1 MVMPIN
7 EMGRRYRG
15 NTLLDYYNN
24 NPPSNDDIIHRT
36 IQVIHSKIYQFI
48 NEDYISAIE
57 MALKHYEERQ
67 KLTKA
72 QYNELMLAYI
82 RYEVTIW
89 EI

>member
-7 EMGRRYRG
+7 EMGRANRG
-15 NTLLDYYNN
+15 NTLLKYYNN

-36 IQVIHSKIYQFI
+36 IQVINSKIYQFV
-48 NEDYISAIE
+48 NEDYLPAIE

-67 KLTKA
+67 KLTKT
-72 QYNELMLAYI
+72 QYNELILAYI